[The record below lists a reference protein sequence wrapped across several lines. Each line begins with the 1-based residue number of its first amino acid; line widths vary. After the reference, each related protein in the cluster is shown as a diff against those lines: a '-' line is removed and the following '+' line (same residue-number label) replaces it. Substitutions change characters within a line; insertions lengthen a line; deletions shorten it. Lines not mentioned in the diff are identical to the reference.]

1 MSEIA
6 GRARAYVALG
16 GNLGDPRIELASA
29 IAELRAE
36 GDLSVVA
43 VSSFHHTAPVGGP
56 EGQPEYLNAVLGLD
70 TDKNPEELL
79 RLLLSI
85 EKRHGRDRQREERWG
100 PRRLDLD
107 LLLHGEA
114 RVETETLS
122 LPHPRMEERLFVL
135 EPLAEIAPALFL
147 SRCGK
152 TVAERV
158 EELRQARP
166 RPGAPRQAEI
176 EA

>member
-1 MSEIA
+1 MSERG
-6 GRARAYVALG
+6 GRVRAYVALG
-16 GNLGDPRIELASA
+16 GNLGDPRAELSGA

-36 GDLSVVA
+36 RGLSVVA
-43 VSSFHHTAPVGGP
+43 VSAFHRTSPVGGP
-56 EGQPEYLNAVLGLD
+56 EGQPDYLNAVLSLD
-70 TDKNPEELL
+70 TETTPLELL

-85 EKRHGRDRQREERWG
+85 EKRHGRNRAREERWG

-114 RVETETLS
+114 WVESAALC

-135 EPLAEIAPALFL
+135 EPLAEIAPELRL
-147 SRCGK
+147 PRSGM

-158 EELRQARP
+158 LELRGARP
-166 RPGAPRQAEI
+166 WRTEPRPEEI